1 MIKTLTNLFKQ
12 DKEKFVVPKGVQDVI
27 PVAAIFDDGIFKV
40 GKDKYSKTYRFTDI
54 NYAYCGNRIYE
65 AEFTMSATTK
75 PIKDKIPAQAYLLH
89 TICFLDT
96 GSDTA
101 YFPHFH
107 CSSQVVREII
117 IDIISIGMSKKLIY
131 IVPLFSNMNINA
143 IIMAISIITRGKPY
157 FFLIVRKSFVNSP
170 FISFPPLHRKA

>member
-1 MIKTLTNLFKQ
+1 
-12 DKEKFVVPKGVQDVI
+12 
-27 PVAAIFDDGIFKV
+27 
-40 GKDKYSKTYRFTDI
+40 
-54 NYAYCGNRIYE
+54 
-65 AEFTMSATTK
+65 MSATTK

-131 IVPLFSNMNINA
+131 IVPLFSNMNIMN
-143 IIMAISIITRGKPY
+143 IT
-157 FFLIVRKSFVNSP
+157 VRQSRQSGVTRATCP
-170 FISFPPLHRKA
+170 D

>member
-1 MIKTLTNLFKQ
+1 
-12 DKEKFVVPKGVQDVI
+12 
-27 PVAAIFDDGIFKV
+27 
-40 GKDKYSKTYRFTDI
+40 
-54 NYAYCGNRIYE
+54 
-65 AEFTMSATTK
+65 MSATTK

-170 FISFPPLHRKA
+170 FISFPPLHRIAWFLRLRLEQQSLLDIFSRQCDGLLQALCIDNPLSYKRLSLIYLSCQKP

>member
-1 MIKTLTNLFKQ
+1 MEILKNTKVTA
-12 DKEKFVVPKGVQDVI
+12 
-27 PVAAIFDDGIFKV
+27 PVKRG
-40 GKDKYSKTYRFTDI
+40 DI
-54 NYAYCGNRIYE
+54 IISNI
-65 AEFTMSATTK
+65 
-75 PIKDKIPAQAYLLH
+75 
-89 TICFLDT
+89 LDT

>member
-1 MIKTLTNLFKQ
+1 
-12 DKEKFVVPKGVQDVI
+12 
-27 PVAAIFDDGIFKV
+27 
-40 GKDKYSKTYRFTDI
+40 
-54 NYAYCGNRIYE
+54 
-65 AEFTMSATTK
+65 MSATTK

>member
-1 MIKTLTNLFKQ
+1 
-12 DKEKFVVPKGVQDVI
+12 
-27 PVAAIFDDGIFKV
+27 
-40 GKDKYSKTYRFTDI
+40 
-54 NYAYCGNRIYE
+54 
-65 AEFTMSATTK
+65 MSATTK

-143 IIMAISIITRGKPY
+143 IIMAILHIPQELRIRSRGTE
-157 FFLIVRKSFVNSP
+157 RHSASN
-170 FISFPPLHRKA
+170 